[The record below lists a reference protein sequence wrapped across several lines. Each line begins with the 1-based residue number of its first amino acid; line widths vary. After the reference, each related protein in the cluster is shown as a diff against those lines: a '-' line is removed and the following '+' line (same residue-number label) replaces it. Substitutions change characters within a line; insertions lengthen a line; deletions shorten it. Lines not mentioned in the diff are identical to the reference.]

1 MISSTVERR
10 SPAAI
15 VTSLVCMRSRTRLIA
30 TAGFYSMPEHREQQK
45 RGIRRP
51 PRAEEEPSAAAR
63 FPELLR
69 RGLALGLSGLFL
81 TEEAFRKAFG
91 DTVPRDWMDFA
102 AEQSA
107 RTRSEFLERLS
118 AEVGRVLE
126 SVDLAELLDALVSGR
141 TIEVK
146 AEIRI
151 GERDRRDATRRSPE
165 LRLSIS
171 EPAKRKP

>member
-1 MISSTVERR
+1 MADE
-10 SPAAI
+10 
-15 VTSLVCMRSRTRLIA
+15 
-30 TAGFYSMPEHREQQK
+30 REQHK
-45 RGIRRP
+45 RRIRRVDP
-51 PRAEEEPSAAAR
+51 ALDEETSAAGL
-63 FPELLR
+63 FPDLLR

-118 AEVGRVLE
+118 AELARVLE
-126 SVDLAELLDALVSGR
+126 SVDLAQLLDSLVTGR

-151 GERDRRDATRRSPE
+151 GDREASTDRRGPS
-165 LRLSIS
+165 LNFSIS
-171 EPAKRKP
+171 EPDERKR

>member
-1 MISSTVERR
+1 
-10 SPAAI
+10 
-15 VTSLVCMRSRTRLIA
+15 
-30 TAGFYSMPEHREQQK
+30 
-45 RGIRRP
+45 
-51 PRAEEEPSAAAR
+51 
-63 FPELLR
+63 
-69 RGLALGLSGLFL
+69 LGLSGLFL

-102 AEQSA
+102 TEQSA

-118 AEVGRVLE
+118 AELGRVLE
-126 SVDLAELLDALVSGR
+126 SVDLVQLLDAVVTGR

-151 GERDRRDATRRSPE
+151 GERDGERSPAGRDPV

-171 EPAKRKP
+171 EPSPRKR

>member
-1 MISSTVERR
+1 
-10 SPAAI
+10 
-15 VTSLVCMRSRTRLIA
+15 MRSRTRLIA
-30 TAGFYSMPEHREQQK
+30 TAGFYSMAEEREQQK
-45 RGIRRP
+45 RGIRRTA
-51 PRAEEEPSAAAR
+51 RAAEEESSAAAR
-63 FPELLR
+63 FPDLLR

-102 AEQSA
+102 AEQSE

-126 SVDLAELLDALVSGR
+126 SVDLGELLDALVTGR

-151 GERDRRDATRRSPE
+151 GERDREGAPSERSPA
-165 LRLSIS
+165 LRFSIS

>member
-1 MISSTVERR
+1 M
-10 SPAAI
+10 ADD
-15 VTSLVCMRSRTRLIA
+15 
-30 TAGFYSMPEHREQQK
+30 REQHK
-45 RGIRRP
+45 RRIRREDP
-51 PRAEEEPSAAAR
+51 ELDEETSAAGR
-63 FPELLR
+63 FPDLLR

-118 AEVGRVLE
+118 AELGRVLE
-126 SVDLAELLDALVSGR
+126 SVDLAQLLDSLVTGR

-151 GERDRRDATRRSPE
+151 GEREGATDQRAPT
-165 LRLSIS
+165 LHFSIS
-171 EPAKRKP
+171 EPAKRKR

>member
-1 MISSTVERR
+1 
-10 SPAAI
+10 
-15 VTSLVCMRSRTRLIA
+15 MRSRTRLIA
-30 TAGFYSMPEHREQQK
+30 TAGFYSMPEEREQQK
-45 RGIRRP
+45 RGSRRSA
-51 PRAEEEPSAAAR
+51 RAMDEEAGAAGR
-63 FPELLR
+63 FPDLLR

-102 AEQSA
+102 TEQSA

-118 AEVGRVLE
+118 AELGRVLE
-126 SVDLAELLDALVSGR
+126 SVDLVQLLDAVVTGR

-151 GERDRRDATRRSPE
+151 GERDPERAAAGRDSV
-165 LRLSIS
+165 LRFSIS
-171 EPAKRKP
+171 EPSPRKP

>member
-1 MISSTVERR
+1 MNSK
-10 SPAAI
+10 AARI
-15 VTSLVCMRSRTRLIA
+15 AGWTTRV
-30 TAGFYSMPEHREQQK
+30 
-45 RGIRRP
+45 
-51 PRAEEEPSAAAR
+51 AEEPGAAAR
-63 FPELLR
+63 FPDLLR

-126 SVDLAELLDALVSGR
+126 SVDLAQLLDALVTGR

-151 GERDRRDATRRSPE
+151 GEREGAPSPE
-165 LRLSIS
+165 GSRSLRFSIS
-171 EPAKRKP
+171 EPAKGRS

>member
-1 MISSTVERR
+1 MADE
-10 SPAAI
+10 
-15 VTSLVCMRSRTRLIA
+15 
-30 TAGFYSMPEHREQQK
+30 REQHK
-45 RGIRRP
+45 RRIRRADP
-51 PRAEEEPSAAAR
+51 ALDEETSGAGL
-63 FPELLR
+63 FPDLLR

-118 AEVGRVLE
+118 AELARVLE
-126 SVDLAELLDALVSGR
+126 SVDLAQLLDSLVTGR

-151 GERDRRDATRRSPE
+151 GDREGSTDRRGPS
-165 LRLSIS
+165 LNFSIS
-171 EPAKRKP
+171 EPGERKR